1 MIEAL
6 ERVAGMKIATIRV
19 VGGGSQN
26 QMLCQHTADACQRP
40 VVTGPVEATALGN
53 VMIQAIATGHLPD
66 IAAGRSAIAASIAQ
80 RTFQPGAAAD
90 WQAAFARFER
100 LLQA

>member
-1 MIEAL
+1 
-6 ERVAGMKIATIRV
+6 
-19 VGGGSQN
+19 
-26 QMLCQHTADACQRP
+26 MLCQFTADACRRA

-53 VMIQAIATGHLPD
+53 VMIQAIATGYLPD
-66 IAAGRSAIAASIAQ
+66 IAAGRRAIAASIEQ
-80 RTFQPGAAAD
+80 RTFKPRAAAA